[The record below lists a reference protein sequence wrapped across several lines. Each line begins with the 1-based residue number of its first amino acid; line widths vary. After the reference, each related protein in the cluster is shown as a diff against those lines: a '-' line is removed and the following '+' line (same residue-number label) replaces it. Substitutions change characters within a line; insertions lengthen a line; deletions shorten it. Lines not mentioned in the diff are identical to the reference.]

1 MPAETLPQSAQGEFT
16 MTRSICAAL
25 ALTLITSLSA
35 GAEEMHQ
42 SVLTPARA
50 AAAKQYP
57 QIVLYSV
64 AWCPHCR
71 EAKEY
76 LTKNDIPFINHD
88 VEVDDKAME
97 DLTIKYKSAG
107 VPVIVFGI
115 GKDEVIMKGF
125 TPELFQE
132 MLEKAR
138 SK

>member
-1 MPAETLPQSAQGEFT
+1 

-25 ALTLITSLSA
+25 ALTLFTCVSA
-35 GAEEMHQ
+35 GAEGTHQ
-42 SVLTPARA
+42 SPLNPARA
-50 AAAKQYP
+50 EAAKQYP
-57 QIVLYSV
+57 QIVMYSV
-64 AWCPHCR
+64 SWCPHCR

-88 VEVDDKAME
+88 VEVDSKAME

-107 VPVIVFGI
+107 VPVIVFG
-115 GKDEVIMKGF
+115 KDKAEIIMKGF

-132 MLEKAR
+132 MLQKAR

>member
-1 MPAETLPQSAQGEFT
+1 

-25 ALTLITSLSA
+25 ALTLITFVSA
-35 GAEEMHQ
+35 GAEGPHQ
-42 SVLTPARA
+42 SDLTPARA

-97 DLTIKYKSAG
+97 ELTIKYKSTG
-107 VPVIVFGI
+107 IPVIVFGN
-115 GKDEVIMKGF
+115 GKDEVIMRGF